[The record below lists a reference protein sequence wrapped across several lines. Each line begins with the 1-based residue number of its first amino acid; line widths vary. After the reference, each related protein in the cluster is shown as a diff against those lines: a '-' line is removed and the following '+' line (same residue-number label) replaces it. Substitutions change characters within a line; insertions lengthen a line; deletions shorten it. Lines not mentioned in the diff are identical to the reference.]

1 MEFKPRATYIQ
12 IRDLALIAVYQPV
25 RTHGKEANEE
35 YRYDLVDLLARCP
48 GEKLLVIGGDHN
60 SQIGRTET
68 KSSLETATN
77 EQGHDLLDWC
87 NENRLEWVNGT
98 SNNRGR
104 KTWFHEG
111 LGKWYELDSFLMRRT
126 QRHKHARDIKTIHE
140 LSYSDHKPVILNI
153 DTKMMKNGD
162 KGSETHRTSNE
173 KPYGTRAKQQKS
185 RQGPPK

>member
-77 EQGHDLLDWC
+77 EQGHDLLTGVMKTAW
-87 NENRLEWVNGT
+87 NGST
-98 SNNRGR
+98 ALQEIAAGNLVSQGS
-104 KTWFHEG
+104 
-111 LGKWYELDSFLMRRT
+111 GKM
-126 QRHKHARDIKTIHE
+126 
-140 LSYSDHKPVILNI
+140 V
-153 DTKMMKNGD
+153 
-162 KGSETHRTSNE
+162 
-173 KPYGTRAKQQKS
+173 
-185 RQGPPK
+185 